1 MAKEN
6 QAMDLV
12 LEIVR
17 GQQSVIEKL
26 LVEVHGGER
35 PGLRENV
42 TELRGKMDAVETQLA
57 DLSTDKRDR
66 KRTRSEWTREIITW
80 AITIAL
86 AFTVGHIEGGSHP

>member
-1 MAKEN
+1 MANEK

-35 PGLRENV
+35 PGLKENV
-42 TELRGKMDAVETQLA
+42 TELRGKMDAVEKQLGELTV
-57 DLSTDKRDR
+57 DRKER
-66 KRTRSEWTREIITW
+66 KRTRSEWLREIITW
-80 AITIAL
+80 TITIAL
-86 AFTVGHIEGGSHP
+86 ALAVGHIEGRSHP

>member
-1 MAKEN
+1 MAKEK

-17 GQQSVIEKL
+17 GQQSVIEKI

-42 TELRGKMDAVETQLA
+42 TELRGKMEAVEKQLGE
-57 DLSTDKRDR
+57 LSTDKRER
-66 KRTRSEWTREIITW
+66 KRTRSEWTRDIVTW

-86 AFTVGHIEGGSHP
+86 AFAVGHIEGGSHP